1 MGDGFGKTGCK
12 TINLALQGG
21 GSHGAFAW
29 GALDRIL
36 EDERIVIE
44 GIVGT
49 SAGAMNAVVTAYGL
63 TLGGNQGAR
72 RALRTFWEAV
82 GSAGAWSI
90 MQPSLLD
97 KMISPGSLD
106 YSPGWVLMDTLSRVW
121 SPYQMN
127 PANYHPLRDIL
138 KEQIDFERLSRSD
151 KVKLF
156 VCASNVFTNRLRVFD
171 RSDVSVDAVVA
182 SGCIPS
188 VFQAVEINGE
198 YFWDGGYMGNPPIF
212 PLIYNCASADVL
224 LIMVNPI
231 HIEQVPQTAQAILDR
246 INTLSFNSSLMREM
260 RAINFVNRLVESGYD
275 DGGRL
280 KKSADPLHRRRGRDE
295 QARRV
300 EQAQCLPRLS
310 RLAVRAWLGRAPTS
324 SCAIISIRSARTR
337 RPRSSSAFSERHLH
351 SRFGKYDSHGVRIPI
366 LSHVPCAVL
375 SVRSNQHVALA

>member
-1 MGDGFGKTGCK
+1 MGDSNASAGRK

-36 EDERIVIE
+36 EDDRIAVE

-63 TLGGNQGAR
+63 TLGGNEGAR
-72 RALRTFWEAV
+72 RALRSFWDAV

-97 KMISPGSLD
+97 KMISPHSLD

-127 PANYHPLRDIL
+127 PANYHPLREIL
-138 KEQIDFERLSRSD
+138 QEQIDFELLSRSD

-156 VCASNVFTNRLRVFD
+156 VCASNVFTNRLRVFNLGD
-171 RSDVSVDAVVA
+171 ISLDAVLA
-182 SGCIPS
+182 SACIPS
-188 VFQAVEINGE
+188 MFQAVEINGE

-212 PLIYNCASADVL
+212 PLIYNCDSSDVL
-224 LIMVNPI
+224 LVMVNPI
-231 HIEQVPQTAQAILDR
+231 HIEQVPRTAQAILDR

-260 RAINFVNRLVESGYD
+260 RAINFVNRLVESGFD

-280 KKSADPLHRRRGRDE
+280 KKMLIHCIDAEDE
-295 QARRV
+295 M
-300 EQAQCLPRLS
+300 S
-310 RLAVRAWLGRAPTS
+310 RLGVSSKLNVCCDFLSWLFELGRERADSFLRDHFDKIGNDSSTS
-324 SCAIISIRSARTR
+324 IAQ
-337 RPRSSSAFSERHLH
+337 
-351 SRFGKYDSHGVRIPI
+351 RF
-366 LSHVPCAVL
+366 L
-375 SVRSNQHVALA
+375 

>member
-1 MGDGFGKTGCK
+1 VAETHDGTERKK
-12 TINLALQGG
+12 INLALQGG

-49 SAGAMNAVVTAYGL
+49 SAGAFNAVVTAYGL
-63 TLGGNQGAR
+63 TLGGNESAR
-72 RALRTFWEAV
+72 RSLRSFWEAV
-82 GSAGAWSI
+82 AEKGVWSM
-90 MQPSLLD
+90 MQPSWLD
-97 KMISPGSLD
+97 RLISPGSLD
-106 YSPGWVLMDTLSRVW
+106 FSPGWIMMDTLSRVW

-127 PANYHPLRDIL
+127 PANFHPLRDIL
-138 KEQIDFERLSRSD
+138 NEQIDFDTLGRSD

-156 VCASNVFTNRLRVFD
+156 VCASNVFTNRLHVFD
-171 RSDVSVDAVVA
+171 LRDISVEAVVA

-188 VFQAVEINGE
+188 VFQAVEIKGE

-212 PLIYNCASADVL
+212 PIIYNCSSTDVL

-260 RAINFVNRLVESGYD
+260 RAINFVNHLVEGGFD

-280 KKSADPLHRRRGRDE
+280 KKMLIHCIDAEDE
-295 QARRV
+295 MSNLGVSSKLNVGQ
-300 EQAQCLPRLS
+300 EFLGWLFE
-310 RLAVRAWLGRAPTS
+310 LGRKRADTFLCDHFDKIGKDSSTS
-324 SCAIISIRSARTR
+324 IQQ
-337 RPRSSSAFSERHLH
+337 
-351 SRFGKYDSHGVRIPI
+351 RF
-366 LSHVPCAVL
+366 L
-375 SVRSNQHVALA
+375 